1 MPDLRPSTRR
11 AEAARDERL
20 IGGPGGAPY
29 DVSRLTVSFWKG
41 ERGGNDR
48 LPSLGWE
55 FAASRE
61 LEASDVVSLYSK
73 RRAAVK
79 VIKTALF

>member
-1 MPDLRPSTRR
+1 MMSSRESPMNGPCDT
-11 AEAARDERL
+11 
-20 IGGPGGAPY
+20 IGSRCGAPY